1 MTTLKFLPAAAAAI
15 GIFATAAVAQAPS
28 QAPMMST
35 APEPAT
41 SPSQAATP
49 PPPATSPS
57 SQLGPAPTVKYSFA
71 MLDRNGDGFITR
83 DEAALSPDLAANFS
97 ALDRNRSNSLD
108 ASEFVS
114 FSRQK

>member
-1 MTTLKFLPAAAAAI
+1 MTTMKFLPAAAASI
-15 GIFATAAVAQAPS
+15 GIFATAAFAQAP
-28 QAPMMST
+28 MVST

-71 MLDRNGDGFITR
+71 MLDKNGDGFITR
-83 DEAALSPDLAANFS
+83 DEAALSPALAENFS

-108 ASEFVS
+108 PSEFVG
-114 FSRQK
+114 FAKLK